1 MIRLMGILNV
11 TPDSFSDGGAYL
23 SPSVAVDRALRMID
37 EGADIIDVG
46 PESTRPGAEPVSA
59 NVQIQRAVPVIE
71 GIRRRDRSVT
81 ISIDTRLA
89 EVAGSAIQAGA
100 NMVNDVSALRDDD
113 GLVDVVASS
122 GVDLVLMHMRGRPA
136 EMQRGGGPVYDDVI
150 DEIVSFL
157 GERVAHA
164 ESCGVDRR
172 RIIVDP
178 GIGFG
183 KQAEDNL
190 RILRELRR
198 FTIIGPPVLVGASR
212 KRFIGGVLS
221 IDEPGDR
228 LAGSLACAAMAVMGG
243 ASILR
248 VHDVKETAEVTRM
261 CEAVLGTRTNVG
273 SPEETEVNSLQAR
286 GDECL

>member
-1 MIRLMGILNV
+1 MILLMGILNV

-23 SPSVAVDRALRMID
+23 SPGVAVDHALRMID

-71 GIRRRDRSVT
+71 GIRRHDRSVT

-136 EMQRGGGPVYDDVI
+136 EMQCGGGPVYDNVI

-164 ESCGVDRR
+164 ESCGVDRDK
-172 RIIVDP
+172 IIVDP

-190 RILRELRR
+190 RILRQLRR
-198 FTIIGPPVLVGASR
+198 FTQIGPPVLVGASR

-221 IDEPGDR
+221 IDEPSDR
-228 LAGSLACAAMAVMGG
+228 LAGSLACAVMAVMNG

-248 VHDVKETAEVTRM
+248 VHDVKETAEVARM
-261 CEAVLGTRTNVG
+261 CEAVLGTRTKVG
-273 SPEETEVNSLQAR
+273 SPEETKVSILEFRS
-286 GDECL
+286 GEC